1 MPIRLRAL
9 RSLCFND
16 VQKFS
21 LANIDDET
29 VLNAVKLS
37 VETNL
42 VENAKSFPGAN
53 SDDGPNSVVVAV
65 VLIAG
70 CWGRPDE
77 ASARPPT
84 ESEARRRQ
92 SSVRGRRHDAPS
104 KKQVTPKYDKTSRF
118 DHLTPDPPQGPT

>member
-1 MPIRLRAL
+1 VPIRLRAL

-53 SDDGPNSVVVAV
+53 SDDGPNSVVIAV
-65 VLIAG
+65 ILVAG
-70 CWGRPDE
+70 CSGRPDQRE
-77 ASARPPT
+77 AQAPT

-92 SSVRGRRHDAPS
+92 SSVRGRRHDAAAN
-104 KKQVTPKYDKTSRF
+104 KQVPPRYD
-118 DHLTPDPPQGPT
+118 